1 MITHVCDICRKELHE
16 RDICFVIVGNSIA
29 ETVEWP
35 GQKGKFVAELCS
47 ECAQKCADACMEVVH
62 GAR

>member
-16 RDICFVIVGNSIA
+16 RDICSVVVGNSIS
-29 ETVEWP
+29 EKLEFP

-47 ECAQKCADACMEVVH
+47 ECAQKCADACIKTAI
-62 GAR
+62 G